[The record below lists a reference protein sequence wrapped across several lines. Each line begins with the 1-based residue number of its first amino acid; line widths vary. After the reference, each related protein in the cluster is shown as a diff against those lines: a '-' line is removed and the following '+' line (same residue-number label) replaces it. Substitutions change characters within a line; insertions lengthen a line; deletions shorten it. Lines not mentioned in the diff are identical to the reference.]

1 MSKYVSRD
9 IAIVTSDD
17 IKDRIYV
24 IRGLQVMLDSD
35 LAKIYGYEVRAL
47 NQQVKRNISRFP
59 EDFMFEL
66 TKDEVDFVKSQTVI
80 SPNFYS
86 GQLGGRRK
94 APLAFTEQG
103 IYMLAT
109 ILSGELAE
117 MQTIAIMR
125 LFKEMH
131 HFIADNAGVFQRLE
145 RVETKLL
152 SHDEK
157 FDKLFKRLEIT
168 TPGNAVIF
176 FNGMFYDA
184 KSFITELV
192 KRAKS
197 KIILIDDYVSKA
209 TLDILRQRNAGVV
222 ITLITSPNARNSDRL
237 SEQEIKD
244 FIRQYGNLEIKYD
257 VTFHDRFLILDDRE
271 LYSIGA
277 SLKDAG
283 NKTFAISKIE
293 EDKLIE
299 GMLDA
304 VSNKK
309 KKV

>member
-304 VSNKK
+304 VSNIK